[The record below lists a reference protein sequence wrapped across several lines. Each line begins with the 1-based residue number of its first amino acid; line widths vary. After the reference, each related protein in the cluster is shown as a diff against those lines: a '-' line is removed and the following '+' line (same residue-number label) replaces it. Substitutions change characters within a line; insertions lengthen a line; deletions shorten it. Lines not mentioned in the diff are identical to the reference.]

1 MNVDDPNEYAQMA
14 KAMEHQFEN
23 LIEDI
28 NALAEQKK
36 IQMIEENYK
45 HRSKYS
51 KRQTIRVDKF
61 EDRVYDSSYIV
72 WVPVI

>member
-28 NALAEQKK
+28 NALAE
-36 IQMIEENYK
+36 
-45 HRSKYS
+45 
-51 KRQTIRVDKF
+51 
-61 EDRVYDSSYIV
+61 
-72 WVPVI
+72 